1 MVQSKR
7 LEIDPVL
14 SFCAVAKQKETAS
27 SRNWKRAGP
36 RRSHCEHLSERHGC
50 KQRGKSRERDHN
62 KAH

>member
-14 SFCAVAKQKETAS
+14 SFCAVATQKERAS

-36 RRSHCEHLSERHGC
+36 PRSHCEHLSERHGC
-50 KQRGKSRERDHN
+50 EGKEKSRERDQN